1 VDVVEAEGDREREPI
16 GMAAVAAAGPDLP
29 HLQASQ
35 VRRGAARRGA
45 DEGEEL
51 GWRGYLD
58 GKLAV
63 RDEVVELRRDEG
75 RKRGRRGR
83 SRRGGVGGRRH
94 RRRRMVG
101 GDEFRRPLYST
112 LLTQANLTLAAGLS
126 MVWGV
131 WKWKIVKQPLPWC
144 ILGRMI

>member
-1 VDVVEAEGDREREPI
+1 MDVVEAEGDREREPI

-58 GKLAV
+58 GKLGV

-83 SRRGGVGGRRH
+83 CRRGGVGGRRH

-101 GDEFRRPLYST
+101 GDEFPEAS
-112 LLTQANLTLAAGLS
+112 LLDSADASKLNAGGWPVL
-126 MVWGV
+126 VWGGFGSG
-131 WKWKIVKQPLPWC
+131 K
-144 ILGRMI
+144 